1 MTSIT
6 IPQII
11 VTIVLGMIIG
21 GATLFATK
29 KRSVDPDLNDEK
41 RARLELRKLYS
52 SKATDQD
59 IAKLEAQAQVAT
71 LDDLRLLA
79 GKSNEEIAKTLQKWY
94 HVGALPVWL
103 GRIVAHTTYRENL
116 VSWFHS
122 ELRLRID
129 QARRS
134 EG

>member
-1 MTSIT
+1 
-6 IPQII
+6 
-11 VTIVLGMIIG
+11 MIIG

-41 RARLELRKLYS
+41 RARLELRKLYFS
-52 SKATDQD
+52 NATDEVID
-59 IAKLEAQAQVAT
+59 KLEAQAQVVT

-79 GKSNEEIAKTLQKWY
+79 RKSNEEIAETLQKWY

-103 GRIVAHTTYRENL
+103 GRIVAQTKYRENL
-116 VSWFHS
+116 VSWFRS

-129 QARRS
+129 RARRS